1 MTDSLV
7 LAGDFASP
15 SRQDWDAEVLKVLN
29 RKRPPGTE
37 IPLEKAMAR
46 LRTTTVDGLVIEPLY
61 TAGDAAPAAD
71 GLTPVRSAHAPT
83 GGVWD
88 VRALHED
95 PDVAAT
101 NAAVLDDLTRGA
113 TSLWLVTGAGAVPAD
128 SLADALAGVQADL
141 AAVAVSSADDQ
152 AAAAWAWP
160 LPRARPPTSPD
171 LPPGPSASPTCP
183 V

>member
-71 GLTPVRSAHAPT
+71 GLTPVRSAHLPPEACGTSGRCTRIPT
-83 GGVWD
+83 
-88 VRALHED
+88 
-95 PDVAAT
+95 
-101 NAAVLDDLTRGA
+101 
-113 TSLWLVTGAGAVPAD
+113 
-128 SLADALAGVQADL
+128 
-141 AAVAVSSADDQ
+141 
-152 AAAAWAWP
+152 WP
-160 LPRARPPTSPD
+160 PPT
-171 LPPGPSASPTCP
+171 PPCSTT
-183 V
+183 